1 MTYTRCVRA
10 RTKCCLQAG
19 SVYTRLCIF
28 TALLFVLVLTFPSIA
43 NATTVTATWNANPE
57 ANVAGYQLM
66 YGTASGSYTT
76 VIDVGKVTSFSFSV
90 TGGVTYYFVLQAYNT
105 SGVYSPYSAEV
116 SFLVPL
122 PASPS
127 ISSVSPSSGA
137 VGTVVTIAG
146 SNLGSSSSGNSVTF
160 NGVAAS
166 PTSWSSSSIVAT
178 VPAGASSGNVVAK
191 VAGVPSNGLSFTVS
205 SSGSGSGGGSG
216 GGGSSGGS
224 GGGGGLSAFSGT
236 PVSIPGGIEAANFD
250 NGGEGIAYHDSTPG
264 NAGGQYRQTDVDIEA
279 AGSSE
284 GGYDVGWTTPGE
296 WLNYT
301 VNVTSAG
308 NYTVQL
314 RVASP
319 SGATMHL
326 GFNNASNVWKTISIP
341 ATGGWQTWQTVN
353 VPVTLGAGV
362 QQMTVYFD
370 TGGMNLRYAIVFSG
384 SGGSGGGGGG
394 LPSPWQNQ
402 DVGSVGVAGSTS
414 YSGGVFTVR
423 GAGADIWGSADAFQF
438 AYRTQT
444 GDDYFMAHVTSVQ
457 NTSPFAKAGV
467 MIRSSTSAGA
477 ADVIIDVKPDGGIEF
492 MSRSSDGG
500 STTWY
505 NGWGATVPVWLALV
519 RSGSAVYAYAAA
531 DGGQW
536 LYVGGV
542 NMSLPAT
549 VDGGLV
555 VTSHS
560 TQQLNTATFDNV
572 H

>member
-1 MTYTRCVRA
+1 VARA
-10 RTKCCLQAG
+10 T
-19 SVYTRLCIF
+19 V
-28 TALLFVLVLTFPSIA
+28 
-43 NATTVTATWNANPE
+43 VTAAWSPNPE
-57 ANVAGYQLM
+57 ANIAGYQLM

-76 VIDVGKVTSFSFSV
+76 VIDVGKVTSYSFSV

-105 SGVYSPYSAEV
+105 SGTYSPYSAEV
-116 SFLVPL
+116 AFLVPL

-137 VGTVVTIAG
+137 VGTVITITG
-146 SNLGSSSSGNSVTF
+146 SNLGTSSSGSSLTF
-160 NGVAAS
+160 NGVAAT
-166 PTSWSSSSIVAT
+166 PTAWSSSSIVAT
-178 VPAGASSGNVVAK
+178 VPAGASSGNVVAN
-191 VAGVPSNGLSFTVS
+191 VAGVPSNPLSFTV
-205 SSGSGSGGGSG
+205 
-216 GGGSSGGS
+216 SSGGS
-224 GGGGGLSAFSGT
+224 GGGGASGGGSSSGGSGSSSGGGLSPFSGT
-236 PVSIPGGIEAANFD
+236 PVALPGGIEAANFD
-250 NGGEGIAYHDSTPG
+250 NGGQGVAYFDSTPG

-279 AGSSE
+279 SVSSE
-284 GGYDVGWTTPGE
+284 GGYDVGWITPGE

-319 SGATMHL
+319 GGATMHL
-326 GFNNASNVWKTISIP
+326 GFNTASNVWKTISVP

-370 TGGMNLRYAIVFSG
+370 TGGMNFRYAIVYSG
-384 SGGSGGGGGG
+384 SGGGSGSGGA
-394 LPSPWQNQ
+394 LPNPWQNQ
-402 DVGSVGVAGSTS
+402 DVGSVGVAGSSS
-414 YSGGVFTVR
+414 YSGGVFAVR

-438 AYRTQT
+438 MYRTQT
-444 GDDYFMAHVTSVQ
+444 GDDYFMAHVTSLQ
-457 NTSPFAKAGV
+457 NTSAFAKAGV
-467 MIRSSTSAGA
+467 MMRSSTSAGA
-477 ADVIIDVKPDGGIEF
+477 AHVIIDVKPDGSIEF

-505 NGWGATVPVWLALV
+505 NGWGAVVPVWLALV
-519 RSGSAVYAYAAA
+519 RSGSWVYAYAAA

-542 NMSLPAT
+542 QMNFPAT
-549 VDGGLV
+549 VDGGLA